1 MWVSGSYDPQLN
13 LIYWGT
19 GQPSPD
25 FVGDN
30 REGDNLYTDSIV
42 ALDIDTG
49 KMKWHFQNTPHDVH
63 DWDSLEMPVL
73 LDAPFNGQPRKLLL
87 QANRNGLYYILDRTN
102 GKFLRGVPF
111 VSKVDWMSGFSP
123 EGRPILTPGHEPT
136 VQGTQDVSVDRR
148 RDQLAVAGVQP
159 RHEAV
164 LSDRAGRLRRH
175 LSIDDELPARA
186 GGSGTAYMESADDRE
201 RWQLYVRAL
210 DAVTGQESVGLRAG
224 QLVSLRARAAVD
236 RRRPDLRARAAGHVH
251 RARCEERQGAVE
263 FQYRRADHRRRRRP
277 TRSMASSTWRSRRFR
292 TSSRLRCRTQ

>member
-1 MWVSGSYDPQLN
+1 MSGSYDPQLN

-87 QANRNGLYYILDRTN
+87 QANRNGIYYILDRTN

-136 VQGTQDVSVDRR
+136 VQGIEDVPVDRG
-148 RDQLAVAGVQP
+148 RDELAVARLQP

-164 LSDRAGRLRRH
+164 LPDRAGRLRRH

-186 GGSGTAYMESADDRE
+186 GRQRHGVHGERRGSGALAALRARARRGDRK
-201 RWQLYVRAL
+201 
-210 DAVTGQESVGLRAG
+210 ESVGLRAG
-224 QLVSLRARAAVD
+224 QLVPLRAGSALD
-236 RRRPDLRARAAGHVH
+236 GRRTDLRARAAGHVH
-251 RARCEERQGAVE
+251 RARRQDRQGAVE
-263 FQYRRADHRRRRRP
+263 LQHRRADHRGAIDLHGRRAAIRR
-277 TRSMASSTWRSRRFR
+277 A
-292 TSSRLRCRTQ
+292 